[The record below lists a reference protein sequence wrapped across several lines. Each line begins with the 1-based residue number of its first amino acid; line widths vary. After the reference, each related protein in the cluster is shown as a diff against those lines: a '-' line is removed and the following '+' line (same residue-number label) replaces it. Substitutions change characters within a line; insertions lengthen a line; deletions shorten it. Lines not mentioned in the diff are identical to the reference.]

1 VSYHKKRQ
9 WQTSK
14 SAKIIAYKEKTMGN
28 NYSPQDLSKMLQSVF
43 SLNGAN
49 RLGEAENIS
58 QQLLDIGQEAFQEA
72 EWSPQLCQAA
82 LRREPRVQR
91 EDYIHLQQQ
100 LNDGLDEIEAY
111 LYKYEEIQ
119 EYDLYLPLGIGVK
132 AMLNA
137 SDAYIATAMSFI
149 NKEMPKINIDGY
161 TSYDNSF
168 VLHGLKLVQTALS
181 AYGTATVFFEN
192 PLHSYPI
199 RLYYVIGQGCRK
211 AGFIEA
217 AIRAYKKCAFYSSP
231 DFDRF
236 DNLKQESK
244 SYIPNMEAALSAK
257 SWSNLESEHE
267 FSLIHTALGQDNLV
281 TYNALGIINQ
291 ILSAPVT
298 AKPIAKPATVSL
310 PLVNNTANVKPPV
323 VSPTT
328 PNNNT
333 ANANKTSTKPRKKDC
348 RECNGSGK
356 IGWLLSK
363 STCVTCDGKGYIVD
377 PASLSQAEKV
387 EMASTHSVKGASLIK
402 SNPNA
407 AIKKFNLALEYNSSL
422 FEAHI
427 GRIMGASEAKD
438 YNAACNYADILTTVF
453 PENGNAHYFKSGV
466 YHQRSGVRTS
476 LDEQVP
482 DLRIAHRE
490 IELALDFKC
499 TFKDAKERYYY
510 LRDWLKECED
520 SLRRNKNYSLFGPN
534 N

>member
-1 VSYHKKRQ
+1 M
-9 WQTSK
+9 
-14 SAKIIAYKEKTMGN
+14 YKEKIMGN
-28 NYSPQDLSKMLQSVF
+28 NYSPQDLSKMLHSVF
-43 SLNGAN
+43 SLNTEN
-49 RLGEAENIS
+49 RLGEAENAS
-58 QQLLDIGQEAFQEA
+58 KQLLNIGQRALQEA
-72 EWSPQLCQAA
+72 EWFPELCQSA

-91 EDYIHLQQQ
+91 EDYIHLKKQ
-100 LNDGLDEIEAY
+100 LENGLGEIGAYMND
-111 LYKYEEIQ
+111 YERIKEL
-119 EYDLYLPLGIGVK
+119 DLYLPLGLGVT

-137 SDAYIATAMSFI
+137 SDAYIATGMEFI
-149 NKEMPKINIDGY
+149 NKEMPKTMNSHGY
-161 TSYDNSF
+161 MRADNSLI
-168 VLHGLKLVQTALS
+168 LHGLKLTQIALS
-181 AYGTATVFFEN
+181 AYETAAVFFEK

-217 AIRAYKKCAFYSSP
+217 AIRAYKKCASYSSP

-257 SWSNLESEHE
+257 SWSKLESEPE
-267 FSLIHTALGQDNLV
+267 FSLIHTALEQDNLV

-298 AKPIAKPATVSL
+298 AKPIAKPATVSS
-310 PLVNNTANVKPPV
+310 PPVNNTANVKPPV

-333 ANANKTSTKPRKKDC
+333 ANANKTNMKPRKKDC

-407 AIKKFNLALEYNSSL
+407 AIKKFNLALEYNPSL

-510 LRDWLKECED
+510 LRDWLKECEE
-520 SLRRNKNYSLFGPN
+520 SLRQNKNYSLFGPN